1 VSQFAFSQLYIYDRL
16 GTRKGNLPPG
26 ESQTASIYN
35 NHILRSKINY
45 QFNRALSFRM
55 ILDYNSILPNEKLV
69 ALERDKN
76 FTADFLMTYLVNP
89 GTALYAGYSD
99 GYRNLIIDPNDPSS
113 LRRIASPSASTGRQF
128 FVKMSYLLRF

>member
-1 VSQFAFSQLYIYDRL
+1 RF
-16 GTRKGNLPPG
+16 LPQG
-26 ESQTASIYN
+26 ESKTASIYN
-35 NHILRSKINY
+35 NHIFRSKVNY
-45 QFNRALSFRM
+45 QLNRALSFRL

-89 GTALYAGYSD
+89 GTAFYAGYTD
-99 GYRNLIIDPNDPSS
+99 GYRNLALDPNPSG
-113 LRRIASPSASTGRQF
+113 LRRTASPTVSTGRQF